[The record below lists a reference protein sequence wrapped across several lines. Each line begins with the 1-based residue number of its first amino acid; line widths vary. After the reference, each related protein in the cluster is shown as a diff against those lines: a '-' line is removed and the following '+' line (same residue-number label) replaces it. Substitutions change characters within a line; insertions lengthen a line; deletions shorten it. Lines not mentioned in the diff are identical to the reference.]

1 MGSARPDVNITA
13 NGETYELPAERTVAE
28 FIRERGL
35 HPQFVVVE
43 LNGEPLER
51 ARYDEVRLQDGD
63 RIELVRAVAGG

>member
-1 MGSARPDVNITA
+1 MNITA
-13 NGETYELPAERTVAE
+13 NGKAYELPSTRTVAE

-51 ARYDEVRLQDGD
+51 ARYEQVTLEDGD

>member
-1 MGSARPDVNITA
+1 MHVTA
-13 NGETYELPAERTVAE
+13 NGETYELPFTRTISE
-28 FIRERGL
+28 FIRDRGL

-51 ARYDEVRLQDGD
+51 SRYEEVGLEDGD

>member
-1 MGSARPDVNITA
+1 MNITA
-13 NGETYELPAERTVAE
+13 NGERFDLPAARTVAE
-28 FIRERGL
+28 FIRDRGL

-51 ARYDEVRLQDGD
+51 SRYEEVGLEDGD

>member
-1 MGSARPDVNITA
+1 VNITA
-13 NGETYELPAERTVAE
+13 NGEPFELPVARTVAE

-35 HPQFVVVE
+35 HPRFVVVE

-51 ARYDEVRLQDGD
+51 ARYDKVNLEDGD